1 MIEGIHL
8 TPIGDGN
15 VLLEPG
21 EGLDPS
27 NPESL
32 VAPVLEFLQRN
43 EARRLVYDLK
53 SVRLIDEVYYIWLTK
68 LSDTCRIANVEMVT
82 VNMQPA
88 AAYALSLALNKAPH
102 FTCALDI
109 HSLS

>member
-8 TPIGDGN
+8 TPIGEGN

-21 EGLDPS
+21 EGLDPG
-27 NPESL
+27 NPEAL
-32 VAPVLEFLQRN
+32 LAPVLEILQRN

-53 SVRLIDEVYYIWLTK
+53 SVRLIDAVYYSWLTK
-68 LSDTCRIANVEMVT
+68 LSTTCRIANVNMVT

-88 AAYALSLALNKAPH
+88 AAYALSLAIDKPPP
-102 FTCALDI
+102 FVCALDI
-109 HSLS
+109 HSLR